1 MLGENGAQ
9 FVLLAWIPL
18 AVPIFMALPAGRAM
32 VSAAIAGWLLLPPK
46 IPIVLPGVPD
56 FGKTTAVHP
65 DHPELNRLCAEA
77 RSLLSTLPQSS
88 TPISERS

>member
-1 MLGENGAQ
+1 MFGENGAQ

-18 AVPIFMALPAGRAM
+18 VTSIFMALPAGRA
-32 VSAAIAGWLLLPPK
+32 VVTAAIAGWLLLPPN
-46 IPIVLPGVPD
+46 IQIVLPGVPD
-56 FGKTTAVHP
+56 FGTTTAVHP

-77 RSLLSTLPQSS
+77 RSFLSTLPETS